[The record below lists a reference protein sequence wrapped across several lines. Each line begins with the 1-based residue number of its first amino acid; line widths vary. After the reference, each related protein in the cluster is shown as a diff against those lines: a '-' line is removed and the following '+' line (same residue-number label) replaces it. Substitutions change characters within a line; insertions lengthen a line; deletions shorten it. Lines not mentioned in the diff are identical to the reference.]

1 MSNKIVI
8 VISTIS
14 LIVSVVAIC
23 LVLMRCEPIET
34 EWAAIEVTV
43 LSVLV
48 TLLLGWQIWSVVGF
62 EKRVNNINDRI
73 DKQVVKIASDFN
85 HITTASEYKWNAA
98 DILCDPTDP
107 ANSVKWWIKALEEA
121 SKTETAC
128 INEAVIDNILT
139 SAKEDIDYFISNKKV
154 LFLTESEKEKYISVA
169 MAIKNKKAVNLIMFI
184 SKATPPENSNDNNDT
199 N

>member
-8 VISTIS
+8 VISTVS
-14 LIVSVVAIC
+14 LIVSAAAIC
-23 LVLMRCEPIET
+23 LVLMRCEPIEA

-62 EKRVNNINDRI
+62 EKRVNNINERI

-121 SKTETAC
+121 SKTETDG

-139 SAKEDIDYFISNKKV
+139 SANEDIDYFNNNHRD

-169 MAIKNKKAVNLIMFI
+169 MAIKNKKAVNLIMYI
-184 SKATPPENSNDNNDT
+184 SKATPPEDGNGTNDAK
-199 N
+199 

>member
-8 VISTIS
+8 TISTIS

-23 LVLMRCEPIET
+23 LAIMRCEPIEA
-34 EWAAIEVTV
+34 EWAAVEVTV

-62 EKRVNNINDRI
+62 EKRVNSINDRI
-73 DKQVVKIASDFN
+73 DKQVIKIANDFN
-85 HITTASEYKWNAA
+85 HITTANEYKWNAA

-121 SKTETAC
+121 SKTETDG

-139 SAKEDIDYFISNKKV
+139 SVDEDIEYFFRNKKD
-154 LFLTESEKEKYISVA
+154 LFLTESEKERYISVA
-169 MAIKNKKAVNLIMFI
+169 MAIKNKKAVNLIMYI
-184 SKATPPENSNDNNDT
+184 SKATPPEGSKDTNDT
-199 N
+199 F